1 MKSQIHFT
9 GRLHSSASGK
19 EHVDQTVY
27 WTTVDVCLCLC
38 KKAPV
43 LENTFQSKLNEWFL
57 IKGDV
62 EKNWYGSKGVN
73 NLCIRGQTYSVE
85 FIEAVIKVSA
95 LGYGIG
101 LPVRR
106 RARMCYVL
114 HSM

>member
-1 MKSQIHFT
+1 M
-9 GRLHSSASGK
+9 
-19 EHVDQTVY
+19 
-27 WTTVDVCLCLC
+27 C
-38 KKAPV
+38 KKAHFSIS
-43 LENTFQSKLNEWFL
+43 TFQSKLIKWFL
-57 IKGDV
+57 NKADV